1 MKKIH
6 KIIIGIIASVLILV
20 LVLTFV
26 YFDGQGAVS
35 SKDEEV
41 IVEIS
46 GSNASVLDQLDKAD
60 ALK

>member
-35 SKDEEV
+35 SKDE
-41 IVEIS
+41 
-46 GSNASVLDQLDKAD
+46 
-60 ALK
+60 